1 MSGTSLQGTAVKVA
15 RLHKLKGATHPD
27 TLAARAELTAAH
39 IKRIMDDAPPLNE
52 EQLDRI
58 LGILKSGGNR

>member
-1 MSGTSLQGTAVKVA
+1 MSLLSLGAKVA
-15 RLHKLKGATHPD
+15 RQHKLKGATHPD

-39 IKRIMDDAPPLNE
+39 IKRIMDDAPPLDE